1 MNGQR
6 KSPLSSGEPCR
17 RHDCV
22 KCCIDTKMPL
32 TSDDIRRISS
42 LGFKIEDFAIK
53 VGKEWRLRNRSG
65 KCYFLTENG
74 CRIYN
79 FRPEGCRL
87 YPLVYDEEGGK
98 PVLDELCPYRM
109 EFKLENSD
117 IEKLLKLIK
126 RLAAEAEL
134 QK

>member
-1 MNGQR
+1 MKR

-17 RHDCV
+17 RHNCV

-32 TSDDIRRISS
+32 TSEDIRRISS
-42 LGFKIEDFAIK
+42 LGFKIEDFAVKI
-53 VGKEWRLRNRSG
+53 GKEWRLKNRNG

-74 CRIYN
+74 CKIYD

-87 YPLVYDEEGGK
+87 YPLVYDEESGK
-98 PVLDELCPYRM
+98 PILDELCPYRE
-109 EFKLENSD
+109 EFKPEKSD
-117 IEKLLKLIK
+117 FEKLLKLIE
-126 RLAAEAEL
+126 RLAAEEKL